1 MDEQMLLTI
10 FQGPFVMRLAF
21 DDPFV
26 LQLAIVFG
34 VGALG
39 TMAALALAAF
49 LRRRRR

>member
-1 MDEQMLLTI
+1 MHGQPIFTLLDD
-10 FQGPFVMRLAF
+10 PFVAHLAF

-39 TMAALALAAF
+39 TIGALALAAF
-49 LRRRRR
+49 LRRRKR